1 MPEQPDTK
9 LSGVLKISESGEIT
23 VDLAGIF
30 VNPDVTSRTIGA
42 LDTLIG
48 EETAPDPRRILG
60 HLKKGGRITL
70 DRCLWQNRSLSLPS
84 GLSTSTV
91 LAELAVVGAHYGEN
105 EEARFSEFSFSIEGL
120 DDWIS
125 KSGIAFEQDLTDIE
139 NWEVLIRVHRPDDIM
154 IHLPSDG
161 ELRFKFDFTF
171 PSVSIPVT
179 KASVQQNAV
188 AMVKLREP
196 QPIKCFSYLAI
207 KLCHF
212 LTLALNQSVSLK
224 LMTGYL
230 DVVTTGGENRRM
242 PLQIYGQFAPWA
254 EKKPTIRLQE
264 ILFRYPHVASQL
276 DNMIRRWFENYET
289 FEPAFNLYFSVRAQ
303 PSQFVDTKIL
313 WLSQALETL
322 HRRSSDETEM
332 PAEEFSSLVESVIQG
347 CPKSRREWLGYRLHY
362 ANALSFRHR
371 IERLLKPFERWFGDH
386 EEPGSLVNR
395 ACDTRNYLTHYDEA
409 NTRNR
414 ATGSDEMFKLYEK
427 LETLFQLHLLKLIG
441 FDTSSIDA
449 IIEGNHGLRRR
460 LGIRD
465 S

>member
-125 KSGIAFEQDLTDIE
+125 KSGIDFEQDLTDIE

-196 QPIKCFSYLAI
+196 QPIKCFSSLAI

-224 LMTGYL
+224 SMTGYL

-254 EKKPTIRLQE
+254 EK
-264 ILFRYPHVASQL
+264 
-276 DNMIRRWFENYET
+276 
-289 FEPAFNLYFSVRAQ
+289 
-303 PSQFVDTKIL
+303 
-313 WLSQALETL
+313 
-322 HRRSSDETEM
+322 
-332 PAEEFSSLVESVIQG
+332 
-347 CPKSRREWLGYRLHY
+347 
-362 ANALSFRHR
+362 
-371 IERLLKPFERWFGDH
+371 
-386 EEPGSLVNR
+386 
-395 ACDTRNYLTHYDEA
+395 
-409 NTRNR
+409 
-414 ATGSDEMFKLYEK
+414 
-427 LETLFQLHLLKLIG
+427 
-441 FDTSSIDA
+441 
-449 IIEGNHGLRRR
+449 
-460 LGIRD
+460 
-465 S
+465 